1 MPIKL
6 FFDFEELLVSK
17 LNPLWDEFIVWLR
30 TPPAE
35 RGAVATQAEWA
46 AQKGLA
52 ERTVRKWKSDARFVA
67 RQQELMERF
76 VGVDSDAVTAEVAGE
91 STSETDYLLVKG
103 TLLQQAKGGNAKAI
117 ELYFRTYGK
126 PFVDEENAS
135 RATDLSVVELEEL
148 VSRALLTVGPELVA
162 AGLREQ
168 GWTVLGPEGVSVEN

>member
-1 MPIKL
+1 M
-6 FFDFEELLVSK
+6 SK